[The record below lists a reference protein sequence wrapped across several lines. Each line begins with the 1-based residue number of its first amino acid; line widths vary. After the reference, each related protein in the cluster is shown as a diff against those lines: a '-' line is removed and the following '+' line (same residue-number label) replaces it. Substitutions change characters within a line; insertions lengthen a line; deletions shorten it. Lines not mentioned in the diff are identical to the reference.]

1 LLGCADSGVRERTEF
16 DGTAIAG
23 RALNARAVRR
33 FGPAAKVEFEGLSLG
48 LEAISTGD
56 GGEGAEEEAAG
67 ISRDGSAPGSD
78 LVAGLELIEFAERV
92 VDVGGGEEF
101 LDAADEG
108 GGEIGLVEVFL
119 ALGGMPGAEA
129 GARFGDVH
137 AATTAAW
144 SAVLTMGQNEGGGDG
159 GARSF

>member
-33 FGPAAKVEFEGLSLG
+33 FGPAAKVELEGLSLG
-48 LEAISTGD
+48 LEAVSTGD
-56 GGEGAEEEAAG
+56 GGEGAEEEVAG
-67 ISRDGSAPGSD
+67 ISHDGGAAGSD

-108 GGEIGLVEVFL
+108 GGEIGLVEFFL
-119 ALGGMPGAEA
+119 ALSGMSGAEA
-129 GARFGDVH
+129 GARFGDGH
-137 AATTAAW
+137 AATTAAR